1 MKHKLYTRLLSLALA
16 VGLVIGMLPSA
27 AAVDTVGDTQ
37 ARNTPSVW
45 SVFFTKKFGLLDSSK
60 KTTTLNFKMYDT
72 EGNPLTVASPEI
84 LPLYYDEGETE
95 KEYAIQEVLMQ
106 QGLDEIETADG
117 EKWIYQNTLLFDGDK
132 IRTIDA
138 FGEYYR
144 KLDGLHYDYLVKL
157 YDAVFEVDGFYS
169 RDGSADIRM
178 IYRKAS
184 DTESGGVHTE
194 MDLERHK
201 TVTENPEG
209 TYNLELSVSGA
220 VGNITDPVK
229 MDVMFIVDQSGSMEY
244 ELSNGT
250 NRADA
255 VVDAVRSMT
264 SQLESNQNID
274 PRYSVVTFSSGINGT
289 EYYNDAIQK
298 LYWSDSAEAA
308 VSAVTINPNGGTNYE
323 AGLLMGR
330 AMLMGSRPNA
340 QKVVIFL
347 SDGKPTYHYENG
359 NTRGDGGETT
369 AEDIEY
375 AYAEAARMTNV
386 NAFYSIRV
394 GSESG
399 ADAILQGICDKVHA
413 SSVGSADENFK
424 VYSAQDVDELN
435 SVFDQI
441 QGNITQVLCD
451 HVSVKDTLSE
461 NVQPVEGAS
470 PKVIVTDEN
479 GKTVPTPNGITA
491 SLTGK
496 ELKLSFPEDYKLEKG
511 YEYKVSLTIEP
522 TDRAYQKYSENG
534 LQYPDFA
541 DKDTGTHQEQYGFH
555 SNVQATV
562 TYTYNGQTQVN
573 EYPKPVI
580 QLNPGTLTITKQITG
595 DLENAD
601 ITALKNKLTFTVNLN
616 GTESSYTLNQFTPG
630 ENNTYSLTIKGLS
643 PVTDYTVTESNATVT
658 GYTLQTSKQ
667 NDTGTVTKGGSATA
681 QFVNDYQNTKN
692 EYPVR
697 FYLEG
702 IQPNVATNYP
712 FADAWAKLNSLLS
725 TGYAN
730 VTTTLHSSPNYPD
743 LNGETGFDSSV
754 KGGSVPGGIR
764 GDNNVKAWLTKY
776 NCDPNISTANIKD
789 VLVNLVALYPGTN
802 LGNAVVTTVGGTQY
816 TIQDI
821 INEPSDFQIVYTQV
835 TKNHDQLIDYYK
847 GNGSQQQGQDSY
859 HVHLSIRKN
868 PGNLTITKTFSGV
881 ESLPSNFAIK
891 VSDSVNAPVD
901 TLTLQDA
908 TYNPETQTYTWTLE
922 NLNEDTYTVTETGT
936 NVDNMVLSATINVT
950 DNDTATPETVNK
962 TTAKVKVADNE
973 TSTVDITNTYTPADG
988 YLTINKVIEGIPFN
1002 DGRDTFTFKVTAQSG
1017 KDEGKV
1023 WYFTIKG
1030 AGTVVNKKL
1039 PVGDYKVEELS
1050 NINYTCAISVQE
1062 IAISNRNTETNP
1074 ATVTFT
1080 NTPDKTDIPTDGG
1093 GVKNVPGTDND
1104 GKFVWKPEQYGE
1116 DAEIVEN
1123 PETTE

>member
-1 MKHKLYTRLLSLALA
+1 MKHKLYNRLLSLALA

-27 AAVDTVGDTQ
+27 AAVDTVGGTQ

-45 SVFFTKKFGLLDSSK
+45 SVSFIKDFGGLTGTKSTK
-60 KTTTLNFKMYDT
+60 LNFKMYDT
-72 EGNPLTVASPEI
+72 EGNPLTVASSEN
-84 LPLYYDEGETE
+84 LSLSYNGEETE
-95 KEYAIQEVLMQ
+95 KEYAIQDVLKQ
-106 QGLDEIETADG
+106 QGLNEIVTADG
-117 EKWIYQNTLLFDGDK
+117 EKWIYQNTLFIDDGK

-138 FGEYYR
+138 FGSYY
-144 KLDGLHYDYLVKL
+144 KDLFKPPYVKL
-157 YDAVFEVDGFYS
+157 YDAVFEADGFYS
-169 RDGSADIRM
+169 RDESADIRM
-178 IYRKAS
+178 LYRKAS

-201 TVTENPEG
+201 TVTKNLEDG

-359 NTRGDGGETT
+359 NTRGNGGETT
-369 AEDIEY
+369 ADDIEY

-424 VYSAQDVDELN
+424 VYSAQNVDELN

-451 HVSVKDTLSE
+451 HVSVEDTLSE

-470 PKVIVTDEN
+470 PKVIVTDKN
-479 GKTVPTPNGITA
+479 GQTVPTPNGITA
-491 SLTGK
+491 SLTEK
-496 ELKLSFPEDYKLEKG
+496 KLKLSFPEDYKLEKG

-534 LQYPDFA
+534 LKYPDLA
-541 DKDTGTHQEQYGFH
+541 DKDTGTHQGQYGFH

-595 DLENAD
+595 DLTEEQIAALENSIKFEVELNGVKTSYPLSSFTSQGDNSYTMSIAGLSPNTQYIVTETGAELPGYILTQTPD
-601 ITALKNKLTFTVNLN
+601 DGKITGTVAKGGTATAAFTNKYTPDTGSLTITKTVEGLENDSATLEILKKQLTFTVTGPNNYSEEIAFNATGWKQDGSTYTYTYTINNLP
-616 GTESSYTLNQFTPG
+616 TG
-630 ENNTYSLTIKGLS
+630 E
-643 PVTDYTVTESNATVT
+643 YTVTES
-658 GYTLQTSKQ
+658 GY
-667 NDTGTVTKGGSATA
+667 D
-681 QFVNDYQNTKN
+681 
-692 EYPVR
+692 
-697 FYLEG
+697 
-702 IQPNVATNYP
+702 
-712 FADAWAKLNSLLS
+712 
-725 TGYAN
+725 
-730 VTTTLHSSPNYPD
+730 
-743 LNGETGFDSSV
+743 
-754 KGGSVPGGIR
+754 
-764 GDNNVKAWLTKY
+764 LTKY
-776 NCDPNISTANIKD
+776 GYNWTGTKSPVKGT
-789 VLVNLVALYPGTN
+789 VNN
-802 LGNAVVTTVGGTQY
+802 
-816 TIQDI
+816 D
-821 INEPSDFQIVYTQV
+821 
-835 TKNHDQLIDYYK
+835 
-847 GNGSQQQGQDSY
+847 
-859 HVHLSIRKN
+859 
-868 PGNLTITKTFSGV
+868 
-881 ESLPSNFAIK
+881 
-891 VSDSVNAPVD
+891 DSV
-901 TLTLQDA
+901 
-908 TYNPETQTYTWTLE
+908 
-922 NLNEDTYTVTETGT
+922 TV
-936 NVDNMVLSATINVT
+936 
-950 DNDTATPETVNK
+950 PF
-962 TTAKVKVADNE
+962 
-973 TSTVDITNTYTPADG
+973 TNTYTPANIN
-988 YLTINKVIEGIPFN
+988 LTITKQIQGDPYG
-1002 DGRDTFTFKVTAQSG
+1002 DGRDMFSFRITCIDCADDTNI
-1017 KDEGKV
+1017 GKV
-1023 WYFTIKG
+1023 WYVHINGEGSKTI
-1030 AGTVVNKKL
+1030 TL
-1039 PVGDYKVEELS
+1039 PVGKYEVEELG
-1050 NINYTCAISVQE
+1050 NMHYKFVKVEPAPEILTPTTRAIE
-1062 IAISNRNTETNP
+1062 YYGYNLIEDETI
-1074 ATVTFT
+1074 TFT
-1080 NTPDKTDIPTDGG
+1080 NEPVTSNIPSDGG
-1093 GVKNVPGTDND
+1093 GVENHFDKYED
-1104 GKFVWKPEQYGE
+1104 GKIVWKPEEYG
-1116 DAEIVEN
+1116 DDGEIQPKPT
-1123 PETTE
+1123 PEPSGE